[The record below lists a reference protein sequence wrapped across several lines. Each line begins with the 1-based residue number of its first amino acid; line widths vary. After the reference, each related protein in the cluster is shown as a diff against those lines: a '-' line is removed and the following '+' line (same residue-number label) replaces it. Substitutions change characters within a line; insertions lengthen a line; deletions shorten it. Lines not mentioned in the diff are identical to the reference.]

1 MILNLATLA
10 ITEAQIPLE
19 SIIYL
24 KGDLQYCLESHFL
37 LP

>member
-1 MILNLATLA
+1 MILNLAKLVS
-10 ITEAQIPLE
+10 IDAQIPLK

-24 KGDLQYCLESHFL
+24 KGGLQYCLESHFL